1 MYKRK
6 SYKPAHKQIRKH
18 KTNKIKGGG
27 FFDFSRN
34 TTNKKQQA
42 FTAIV
47 PTNSNSNGNTNMDNK
62 LHSKNKIKPTP
73 ATDNAIHPGA
83 GANDVKYI
91 PNDTTDAGKKEFR
104 ETIYKFIQIYNECKD
119 NERYFNKDEWIK
131 IRKGLITEWDVSN
144 ITDMG
149 GLFSTCEKF
158 NENISRWNVSNV
170 TNMSRMFYGC
180 KEFNQPLNSWNV
192 SKVTNMEGMFDNC
205 EKFNQPLDNW
215 NVSNVNNMNGMFHNA
230 IAFNHPLNKWRVSNK
245 TDMIGMFKNAK
256 NFNDPK
262 ILESWNLKPKYEYKG
277 HKKEMFTHADAM
289 QDYLKSVFLGGRR
302 KTRKRRHI

>member
-1 MYKRK
+1 MK
-6 SYKPAHKQIRKH
+6 SYRKNKTARKQKNRGGAGLV
-18 KTNKIKGGG
+18 NK
-27 FFDFSRN
+27 FRN
-34 TTNKKQQA
+34 TVKATREKNDITTKVVYKPENNEQLKKD
-42 FTAIV
+42 IEELKKIYSEY
-47 PTNSNSNGNTNMDNK
+47 TNSTKENK
-62 LHSKNKIKPTP
+62 E
-73 ATDNAIHPGA
+73 
-83 GANDVKYI
+83 DVW
-91 PNDTTDAGKKEFR
+91 D
-104 ETIYKFIQIYNECKD
+104 
-119 NERYFNKDEWIK
+119 
-131 IRKGLITEWDVSN
+131 KGLIGDWDVSH
-144 ITDMG
+144 ITDMSY
-149 GLFSTCEKF
+149 LFFEFSNF
-158 NENISRWNVSNV
+158 NENINNWNVSSV
-170 TNMSRMFYGC
+170 TNMKSMFFGC
-180 KEFNQPLNSWNV
+180 EAFNQPLNSWNV